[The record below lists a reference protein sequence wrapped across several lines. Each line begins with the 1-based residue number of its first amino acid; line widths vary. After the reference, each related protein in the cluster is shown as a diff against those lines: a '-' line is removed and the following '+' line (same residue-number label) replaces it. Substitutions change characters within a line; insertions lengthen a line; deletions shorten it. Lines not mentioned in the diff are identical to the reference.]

1 MSEKESVL
9 KDYAGRSD
17 AELMALIREIKS
29 REGERLTILG
39 HHYQIR
45 PVVELSDFVGDSFK
59 LCRDAADARA
69 KHIVFCGVRF
79 MAESARVLAR
89 PDQLVQ
95 HPDPTAGCP
104 MADMANR
111 AQVEEAWQALRSVQP
126 GRKMVPVTYMNSNV
140 DLKAF
145 CGRNGGVV
153 CTSSNAAKVLD
164 WAYSKGE
171 SVLFFP
177 DEHLGRNTA
186 HQMGMAPEDVAVWD
200 RLGGARQAEN
210 PALAQAKLVVWKG
223 FCHVHTYFTVE
234 HIRAARAQYPGVFVM
249 VHPECPREVVAA
261 SDAAGSTEAI
271 VWRVREAQAGETVC
285 VGTELNLVSR
295 LAQEYPGVR
304 VVPLAPSVCP
314 NMSKITLPKLLWTLE
329 HLGETD
335 VVEVDS
341 DVAGQAR
348 EALCRMLELAG

>member
-17 AELMALIREIKS
+17 AELMAAIRAIKA
-29 REGERLTILG
+29 REGDRLTILG

-45 PVVELSDFVGDSFK
+45 PVVEVSDFVGDSFK

-89 PDQLVQ
+89 PDQVVQ

-104 MADMANR
+104 MADMANLE
-111 AQVEEAWQALRSVQP
+111 QVEEAWQALHAVQP
-126 GRKMVPVTYMNSNV
+126 GRKRVPVTYMNSNV

-145 CGRNGGVV
+145 CGRHGGVV
-153 CTSSNAAKVLD
+153 CTSSNAEKVLN
-164 WAYSKGE
+164 WAYSQGDR
-171 SVLFFP
+171 VLFFP

-200 RLGGARQAEN
+200 RLGGAKQAEN

-234 HIRAARAQYPGVFVM
+234 HIRAARAQYPGAFVM

-271 VWRVREAQAGETVC
+271 VRRVREAQAGETVC

-314 NMSKITLPKLLWTLE
+314 NMSKITLAKLLWTLE

-335 VVEVDS
+335 VVEVEDA
-341 DVAGQAR
+341 VAGQAR
-348 EALCRMLELAG
+348 EALGRMLELAG